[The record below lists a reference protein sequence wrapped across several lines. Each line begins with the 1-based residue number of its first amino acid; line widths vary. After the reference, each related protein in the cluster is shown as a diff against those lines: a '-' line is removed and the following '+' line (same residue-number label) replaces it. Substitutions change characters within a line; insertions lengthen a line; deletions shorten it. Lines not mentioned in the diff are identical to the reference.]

1 MSVANGATG
10 GAANDAGLL
19 QVQEQQG
26 SSGAVKPSATAAA
39 GGAENG
45 GKDGDAASPGTAGR
59 SSLSS
64 EVSPS
69 PDAIPAI
76 DWMLGQMKRSLGQQ
90 KKETGAASSVVAEH
104 GDETP
109 AAAGS
114 GSAGSGSAWLPVP
127 RSLRSAP
134 PPEVVNAAAKLLAGT
149 GTLLDQL
156 NGVVESIAVVPGAA
170 AADAAG
176 WVGIGGGGS
185 NSTGGGGKGA
195 GRGAAGGE
203 GGGRGGR
210 GRGGRQSGRREGR
223 GGAGSAGDPS
233 AAQGATGGGIG
244 SGNSSVCGSGSGSG
258 SGGMG
263 YSGRKDALVLTF
275 REAKVSVVEFDDAVQ
290 RLKVRCSAVLVY
302 RCHLHFLTRK
312 QPGHTQTGHN
322 HPGNTETGPDAALI
336 SPTTQRSASFK
347 GGLDRSSS
355 FRGGSAGEAPR
366 FGGSFTI
373 DLRPLGISNPSFP
386 MPPSIKVR
394 DFVFLSEPGDPI
406 VAVLWEEGSAWA
418 GRLGG
423 SSPAVLEARFSCAV
437 TFLRVSLH
445 TRSHLILGTTKHLP
459 FNSCSL
465 FPAPF
470 PKTSSPLPSR
480 SLLLPSRSPRSPPLP
495 PPHSTVLAASPL
507 GRLRALPAP
516 LPPLE
521 WSRLVLPPHSLHFR
535 SLRILKNEPSLPTL
549 PAPPYL
555 QHLPFD
561 SYALSPAPFP
571 PGGLLVL
578 SPHSLHFCSSS
589 STCHLALNDSS
600 PPALPDGTEIP
611 RPRQQPGQVP
621 LSVELEAAHA
631 TWQPVIGPSGGPVG
645 VGGSSSSAVAFLASK
660 GGALVVVK
668 VTPEANSTLSPFP
681 PSHPFLPLTLS
692 SLSPFPPSHPF
703 LPLTLSTLSPFPPS
717 LPFLPLTLSSL
728 SPFPP
733 SHPFLPLTLSTLSPF
748 PPSLPFLPLTLSSLS
763 PFPPSHPFLP
773 LTLSSL
779 SPFPPSHPFHP
790 LTLSSLSPLPPSHP
804 FHPLTLSSLSP
815 FPPSHPFHPLTLS
828 SLSPFPPSHPF
839 LPLTLSSLSP
849 FPPSHPFLPLTLST
863 LSPFPPS
870 HPFHPLTL
878 SSLSPFP
885 PSHPFHPL
893 TLSSLSPFP
902 PSHPFHPLTLST
914 LSPFPPSHPFL
925 PLTLS
930 TLSPFPPSHPFHPLT
945 LSSLSPF
952 PPSHPF
958 LPLTLSTLSPFPPS
972 LPFLPLTLSTLSP
985 FPPSHPFLPLT
996 LSSLSPFPPSHPFHP
1011 LTLSSLSPFPPSHPF
1026 HPLTL
1031 SSLSPFPPSHP
1042 FHPLT
1047 LSSLSPFPPSHPFHP
1062 LTLSS
1067 LSPFPL
1073 SHPFHPLTL
1082 STLSPFPPSHP
1093 FLPLTLSTLSPFPP
1107 SPFPPSH
1114 PFLPLTLSS
1123 LSPFPPSHPFL
1134 PLTLSSLSPFPP
1146 SHPFLP
1152 LTLSTLSPFPP
1163 SHPFLPLTLSTLSPF
1178 PPSHPFLPLTLSTL
1192 SPFPP
1197 SHPFLPLTV
1206 SSLSP
1211 FPPSH
1216 PFHPLTLSTLSPFPP
1231 SYPFHPLTLSTL
1243 SPFPPSHPFLPLT
1256 LSTLSP
1262 FPPSHPFLPLTLSTL
1277 SPTPP
1282 QPNLMPQGAYIP
1294 LGPAAGSGHH
1304 AGRQLSV
1311 IIRLSISFPSA
1322 STVRIS
1328 LRLPLSSPLFPLLF
1342 ASTPPPP
1349 SFPTFHPSYL
1359 CPRVFIP
1366 GEAARRGA
1374 KHLKA
1379 DETSDGEGTAAAVP
1393 AAPADAAA
1401 GAEEEQGQ
1409 EGFSFRVCDSLLN
1422 IGPIRDLVPE
1432 KQRGAKRLKADE
1444 ASDGEAGAAADV
1456 AGGAEEE
1463 EEEEEQGQEG
1473 FSFRVCDSLLNIGP
1487 IRDLV
1492 PVPAFP
1498 TPTSQQQQQ
1507 QQQEVGKLQMLV
1519 ACSGHGKNG
1528 ALSVLLQRVPLDVLT
1543 QVRPAHSPEG
1553 TATATAAAASD
1564 AGGVQWAWEEWR
1576 SVGAAAASATGRANT
1591 AREGGEDGQA
1601 AAGGAGGTAVE
1612 GEGAGKGGIGG
1623 VEGGE
1628 QGCGAGAMEVEGGSG
1643 VGGGKGARN
1652 SELLRE
1658 VSAEVGSITDIPTLL
1673 AANFFPLPAPFVP
1686 HPSLPPSLLPP
1697 SFPQVL
1703 ETGELLREVSAE
1715 VSFIT
1720 DAPTLL
1726 AANLFSRRC
1735 ILQVTPS
1742 AVRLL
1747 ASSASLLQEMLPRGM
1762 VVERGQEGW
1771 EGMEEGKEG
1780 EEDVE
1785 IESADVADPYVMLR
1799 LVDGR
1804 FILLGPDPSKPLSL
1818 VPIPCHLPSPSSD
1831 PITAYSLLL
1840 SPSPAISNSHSST
1853 TTTSGTS
1860 TSSALA
1866 CALGSSGGS
1875 SGGNSSGKGTPSFTA
1890 APPSPPV
1897 PLCAVARRSGL
1908 LQLYLLPSLRC
1919 VFSSL
1924 GLADSHTLLKHTPAA
1939 AAAAAAVV
1947 AAATDAAEAGRG
1959 GKDSLPV
1966 GGEATDAGTAA
1977 ATAAPAAAVTA
1988 TATAGS
1994 EAMEV
1999 DIKPGDAEKKA
2010 VGKQESGK
2018 VGVGG
2023 DEEMVVKEER
2033 RDGEGKEEGKKEAK
2047 EGDVE
2052 MDGGSGAGNGVGKGT
2067 NVKAE
2072 EKGVK
2077 TEVKET
2083 EGSQKIEND
2092 GAVAAVTAHTPAPV
2106 ATSAHMSAPDWPK
2119 QFVVDLHVSVN
2130 PVTGRLFLFVVL
2142 SDGRLLGFRA
2152 FCPSGASPGDVIAA
2166 SVTVTGERGVKVGG
2180 RAGGGGGHGVGEGE
2194 PGGRAGSIGVG
2205 GFGVGGLRFKRVCLE
2220 EEEAGI
2226 HEVEGEEEGE
2236 EEGKGEG
2243 AVGRGA
2249 GPSGGAGGEGRM
2261 KQEGGGEKGGGESG
2275 GGESGGGDPAAEEKA
2290 QGEEGAER
2298 SRRAGRARKKML
2310 FPYQGVGLEGSGGG
2324 GGGGGFGGRGKGG
2337 VGDSGGIGGVFVA
2350 GSRPR
2355 WLMLL
2360 RDRVWVH
2367 PVAAEAAS
2375 SVVAMAPFHN
2385 VNCTHGFLLI
2395 SSLGVLSIC
2404 QLPPLFQFDNAWP
2417 LNKVSR
2423 PVSQFLVPSLEDPKD
2438 PTTAA
2443 LGLAGPGGPGA
2454 PGSSGTDAE
2463 AVAMVEDFQLRVVT
2477 CPSLEAPSRALEV
2490 RQRFEFQPFEA
2501 VTMVKSVVLRNRSS
2515 GQLQTLLAVCTTFIT
2530 GEDAPGKGRILLF
2543 EYNPLAT
2550 ADGDGP
2556 AAAGTGAAATAD
2568 AEGKAAG
2575 GSNGIPLL
2583 RELYSKEPIA
2593 GSSQRGSVAALTAL
2607 QGNLLLAVGRQLVLY
2622 AWNGVELEGIAFLD
2636 APLYVVSMATV
2647 KSFVIVGDVLKSVYF
2662 LHWREEGAQLTLL
2675 ARDFFS
2681 LPITAVDF
2689 LIDGSALGLLAT
2701 DTAKNLQVFAYSKSI
2716 ETHMGQKLLL
2726 KASFHTGE
2734 VLSKVLRLPLPPPL
2748 ATAAGGRRGGAGGG
2762 GAAASGRTN
2771 RFGVLAGTLGG
2782 AIVVVTP
2789 VPELVFR
2796 RLDTVQRYMV
2806 TAVEQTAG
2814 LHPLAFRAVQ
2824 GLGKGQQHSGVERMI
2839 DSQLLAQYALMED
2852 SQQQQLAE
2860 DVGSTRPMVLQ
2871 NLRDLAHNAMLF

>member
-1 MSVANGATG
+1 MSYAAYKVVHPPTG
-10 GAANDAGLL
+10 VTCCASGFLTRSAAAEPLPNLIVSRGNVLQVFSVRSDVVRGEAEEGERKGEAGKDGGSRNDAGNSVLP
-19 QVQEQQG
+19 
-26 SSGAVKPSATAAA
+26 GATL
-39 GGAENG
+39 
-45 GKDGDAASPGTAGR
+45 D
-59 SSLSS
+59 
-64 EVSPS
+64 
-69 PDAIPAI
+69 
-76 DWMLGQMKRSLGQQ
+76 
-90 KKETGAASSVVAEH
+90 VVCEF
-104 GDETP
+104 
-109 AAAGS
+109 
-114 GSAGSGSAWLPVP
+114 
-127 RSLRSAP
+127 R
-134 PPEVVNAAAKLLAGT
+134 
-149 GTLLDQL
+149 L

-176 WVGIGGGGS
+176 WVGTGGGGS

-290 RLKVRCSAVLVY
+290 RLKVSSLHYLEGPEWTARKRGRENFPLPPIARSDWSGRCSAVLVY

-347 GGLDRSSS
+347 GGLDRSTS

-373 DLRPLGISNPSFP
+373 DLRPLGISN
-386 MPPSIKVR
+386 VR

-445 TRSHLILGTTKHLP
+445 TRSHLILGTTKSVPRPLP
-459 FNSCSL
+459 QNL
-465 FPAPF
+465 FP
-470 PKTSSPLPSR
+470 SPLP
-480 SLLLPSRSPRSPPLP
+480 LPPSPLP
-495 PPHSTVLAASPL
+495 
-507 GRLRALPAP
+507 
-516 LPPLE
+516 
-521 WSRLVLPPHSLHFR
+521 
-535 SLRILKNEPSLPTL
+535 
-549 PAPPYL
+549 
-555 QHLPFD
+555 
-561 SYALSPAPFP
+561 
-571 PGGLLVL
+571 
-578 SPHSLHFCSSS
+578 
-589 STCHLALNDSS
+589 
-600 PPALPDGTEIP
+600 
-611 RPRQQPGQVP
+611 
-621 LSVELEAAHA
+621 
-631 TWQPVIGPSGGPVG
+631 
-645 VGGSSSSAVAFLASK
+645 
-660 GGALVVVK
+660 
-668 VTPEANSTLSPFP
+668 
-681 PSHPFLPLTLS
+681 LS
-692 SLSPFPPSHPF
+692 SLSPPSPPTLHRSCSISPWTPTRSSRPPSPSGVEPARPPSPLVCFESTQNTPPSPSGVEPARPPSPLVCFESTQNTPPSPSGVEPARPPSPLVCFESTQNTPPSPSGVEPALPPSHSF
-703 LPLTLSTLSPFPPS
+703 HPLTLSTLS
-717 LPFLPLTLSSL
+717 L
-728 SPFPP
+728 
-733 SHPFLPLTLSTLSPF
+733 
-748 PPSLPFLPLTLSSLS
+748 
-763 PFPPSHPFLP
+763 
-773 LTLSSL
+773 
-779 SPFPPSHPFHP
+779 FPPSHPFH
-790 LTLSSLSPLPPSHP
+790 
-804 FHPLTLSSLSP
+804 
-815 FPPSHPFHPLTLS
+815 
-828 SLSPFPPSHPF
+828 
-839 LPLTLSSLSP
+839 
-849 FPPSHPFLPLTLST
+849 PLTLST

-878 SSLSPFP
+878 STLSLFP
-885 PSHPFHPL
+885 PFHPFHPL
-893 TLSSLSPFP
+893 TLSTLSLFPPSHSFHPLTLSTLSLFPPSHSFHPLTLSTLSLFPLSPFPPSHSFHPLTLSTLSPFPPSHSFHPLTLSTLSPFP

-914 LSPFPPSHPFL
+914 LSPFPPSHPFHPL
-925 PLTLS
+925 TLSTLSPFPPSHSFHPLTLS

-945 LSSLSPF
+945 LSTLSLF
-952 PPSHPF
+952 PPSHSFHPF
-958 LPLTLSTLSPFPPS
+958 TLSTLS
-972 LPFLPLTLSTLSP
+972 L
-985 FPPSHPFLPLT
+985 FPPSH
-996 LSSLSPFPPSHPFHP
+996 S
-1011 LTLSSLSPFPPSHPF
+1011 
-1026 HPLTL
+1026 
-1031 SSLSPFPPSHP
+1031 
-1042 FHPLT
+1042 
-1047 LSSLSPFPPSHPFHP
+1047 
-1062 LTLSS
+1062 
-1067 LSPFPL
+1067 
-1073 SHPFHPLTL
+1073 FHPLTL
-1082 STLSPFPPSHP
+1082 STLSPFPPSHS
-1093 FLPLTLSTLSPFPP
+1093 F
-1107 SPFPPSH
+1107 H
-1114 PFLPLTLSS
+1114 
-1123 LSPFPPSHPFL
+1123 
-1134 PLTLSSLSPFPP
+1134 
-1146 SHPFLP
+1146 P

-1163 SHPFLPLTLSTLSPF
+1163 SHSFHSHPFHPLTLSTLSLF
-1178 PPSHPFLPLTLSTL
+1178 PPSHPFHPLTLST
-1192 SPFPP
+1192 
-1197 SHPFLPLTV
+1197 
-1206 SSLSP
+1206 LSP

-1231 SYPFHPLTLSTL
+1231 SHSFHPLTLSTLSPFPPSHPFHPLTLSTL
-1243 SPFPPSHPFLPLT
+1243 SPFPPSHPFHPLT

-1262 FPPSHPFLPLTLSTL
+1262 FPPSHPFHPLTLSTLSLFPPSHPFHPLTLSTL
-1277 SPTPP
+1277 SPFPP
-1282 QPNLMPQGAYIP
+1282 SHPFHP
-1294 LGPAAGSGHH
+1294 LT
-1304 AGRQLSV
+1304 LST
-1311 IIRLSISFPSA
+1311 LSPFPPSHPFHPLTLSTLSPFPPSHSFHPV
-1322 STVRIS
+1322 T
-1328 LRLPLSSPLFPLLF
+1328 LSSLKTF
-1342 ASTPPPP
+1342 PPPP
-1349 SFPTFHPSYL
+1349 HRPTQPLLVRATVQASGILSLGPNLLFVASRLGDSMLIRYRANEHGL
-1359 CPRVFIP
+1359 
-1366 GEAARRGA
+1366 EKQRGA
-1374 KHLKA
+1374 KRLKA
-1379 DETSDGEGTAAAVP
+1379 DEASDGEGTAAAVP

-1401 GAEEEQGQ
+1401 GAEE
-1409 EGFSFRVCDSLLN
+1409 D
-1422 IGPIRDLVPE
+1422 
-1432 KQRGAKRLKADE
+1432 
-1444 ASDGEAGAAADV
+1444 
-1456 AGGAEEE
+1456 
-1463 EEEEEQGQEG
+1463 EEQGQEG

-1543 QVRPAHSPEG
+1543 QEDLPGCCGLWTVYG
-1553 TATATAAAASD
+1553 SD
-1564 AGGVQWAWEEWR
+1564 LPSE
-1576 SVGAAAASATGRANT
+1576 

-1643 VGGGKGARN
+1643 VGGGEGGKGDRGSSYHGFLVLAFEGQSMRKAVSSHTRPPTVIATNLFSLLVPPAPSPLSCFPPSGARN

-1658 VSAEVGSITDIPTLL
+1658 VLETGELLREVSAK
-1673 AANFFPLPAPFVP
+1673 
-1686 HPSLPPSLLPP
+1686 
-1697 SFPQVL
+1697 VL

-1762 VVERGQEGW
+1762 VAGRGQEGW

-1804 FILLGPDPSKPLSL
+1804 FILLGP
-1818 VPIPCHLPSPSSD
+1818 
-1831 PITAYSLLL
+1831 
-1840 SPSPAISNSHSST
+1840 
-1853 TTTSGTS
+1853 
-1860 TSSALA
+1860 
-1866 CALGSSGGS
+1866 
-1875 SGGNSSGKGTPSFTA
+1875 
-1890 APPSPPV
+1890 
-1897 PLCAVARRSGL
+1897 
-1908 LQLYLLPSLRC
+1908 
-1919 VFSSL
+1919 
-1924 GLADSHTLLKHTPAA
+1924 
-1939 AAAAAAVV
+1939 
-1947 AAATDAAEAGRG
+1947 GRG

-2010 VGKQESGK
+2010 VGKQGSGK

-2033 RDGEGKEEGKKEAK
+2033 RDGEGKKEAK

-2067 NVKAE
+2067 DVKAE
-2072 EKGVK
+2072 ENGVK

-2083 EGSQKIEND
+2083 EGSQKREND
-2092 GAVAAVTAHTPAPV
+2092 GAVAAATAHTPAPV

-2194 PGGRAGSIGVG
+2194 PGRRAGSIGVG

-2275 GGESGGGDPAAEEKA
+2275 GGDTAAEEKA
-2290 QGEEGAER
+2290 QGEEGVER

-2310 FPYQGVGLEGSGGG
+2310 FPFQGVGLEGSGGG

-2367 PVAAEAAS
+2367 PVAPKEHTYHICLPAQTQAAEAAS

-2395 SSLGVLSIC
+2395 SSLNVLSIC

-2417 LNKVSR
+2417 LNKIPLRSTPHSVTLSPDAAHLFLVTSTPVSR

-2443 LGLAGPGGPGA
+2443 LGLAGPGGLGA
-2454 PGSSGTDAE
+2454 PGSSVTDAE

-2490 RQRFEFQPFEA
+2490 RQSFEFQPFEA

-2675 ARDFFS
+2675 ARDFSS

-2689 LIDGSALGLLAT
+2689 LIDGSALGLLAA

-2748 ATAAGGRRGGAGGG
+2748 AAATGGG
-2762 GAAASGRTN
+2762 GGGGGGQQQRNPAAAALGRTN

-2782 AIVVVTP
+2782 VIAVVTP

>member
-1 MSVANGATG
+1 MSYAAYKVVHPPTG
-10 GAANDAGLL
+10 VTCCASGFLTRSAAAEPLPNLIVSRGNVLQVFSVRSDVVRGEAEEGERKGEAGKDGGSRNDAGNSVLP
-19 QVQEQQG
+19 
-26 SSGAVKPSATAAA
+26 GATL
-39 GGAENG
+39 
-45 GKDGDAASPGTAGR
+45 D
-59 SSLSS
+59 
-64 EVSPS
+64 
-69 PDAIPAI
+69 
-76 DWMLGQMKRSLGQQ
+76 
-90 KKETGAASSVVAEH
+90 VVCEF
-104 GDETP
+104 
-109 AAAGS
+109 
-114 GSAGSGSAWLPVP
+114 
-127 RSLRSAP
+127 R
-134 PPEVVNAAAKLLAGT
+134 
-149 GTLLDQL
+149 L

-176 WVGIGGGGS
+176 WVGTGGGGS

-203 GGGRGGR
+203 GGRE
-210 GRGGRQSGRREGR
+210 RRER
-223 GGAGSAGDPS
+223 EGGTA
-233 AAQGATGGGIG
+233 IG
-244 SGNSSVCGSGSGSG
+244 KERRKRCGSG

-290 RLKVRCSAVLVY
+290 RLKVSSLHYLEGPEWTARKRGRENFPLPPIARSDWSGRCSAVLVY

-373 DLRPLGISNPSFP
+373 DLRPLGISN
-386 MPPSIKVR
+386 VR

-828 SLSPFPPSHPF
+828 SSPFLPLTLSSLSPFPPSHPFLPLTLSSLSPFPPSHPFHPLTLSTLSPFPPSHPFHPLTLSTLSPFPPSHPFLPLTLSTLSPFPPSHPFHPLTLSSLLPFPPSHPFHPLTLSTLSPFPPSHPFHPLTLSSLSPFPPSHPFLPLSLSSLSPFPPSHPF

-863 LSPFPPS
+863 LSPFPPSHPFHPLTLSTLSPFPPSHPFHPLTLSTLSPFPPSHPFHPLTLSTLSPFPPSHPFLSLTLSTLSPFPPSHPFHPLTLSSLSPFPPSHPFLPLPFLPLTLSSLSPFPPSHPFLPLTLSSLSPFPPSHPFHPLTLSSLSPFPPSHPFHPLTLSSLSPFPPS

-958 LPLTLSTLSPFPPS
+958 LPLTLS
-972 LPFLPLTLSTLSP
+972 
-985 FPPSHPFLPLT
+985 
-996 LSSLSPFPPSHPFHP
+996 SLSPFPPSHPP
-1011 LTLSSLSPFPPSHPF
+1011 L
-1026 HPLTL
+1026 
-1031 SSLSPFPPSHP
+1031 
-1042 FHPLT
+1042 
-1047 LSSLSPFPPSHPFHP
+1047 
-1062 LTLSS
+1062 
-1067 LSPFPL
+1067 
-1073 SHPFHPLTL
+1073 
-1082 STLSPFPPSHP
+1082 
-1093 FLPLTLSTLSPFPP
+1093 P
-1107 SPFPPSH
+1107 SP
-1114 PFLPLTLSS
+1114 TLCHRAPTFRLDLLQARATMQAGSYQATTFRLDLLQVRATVQASGILS
-1123 LSPFPPSHPFL
+1123 LG
-1134 PLTLSSLSPFPP
+1134 
-1146 SHPFLP
+1146 
-1152 LTLSTLSPFPP
+1152 
-1163 SHPFLPLTLSTLSPF
+1163 
-1178 PPSHPFLPLTLSTL
+1178 
-1192 SPFPP
+1192 
-1197 SHPFLPLTV
+1197 
-1206 SSLSP
+1206 
-1211 FPPSH
+1211 
-1216 PFHPLTLSTLSPFPP
+1216 
-1231 SYPFHPLTLSTL
+1231 
-1243 SPFPPSHPFLPLT
+1243 
-1256 LSTLSP
+1256 
-1262 FPPSHPFLPLTLSTL
+1262 
-1277 SPTPP
+1277 
-1282 QPNLMPQGAYIP
+1282 PNLVLVASR
-1294 LGPAAGSGHH
+1294 LGDSM
-1304 AGRQLSV
+1304 L
-1311 IIRLSISFPSA
+1311 IRYRANEHGL
-1322 STVRIS
+1322 
-1328 LRLPLSSPLFPLLF
+1328 
-1342 ASTPPPP
+1342 
-1349 SFPTFHPSYL
+1349 
-1359 CPRVFIP
+1359 
-1366 GEAARRGA
+1366 
-1374 KHLKA
+1374 
-1379 DETSDGEGTAAAVP
+1379 
-1393 AAPADAAA
+1393 
-1401 GAEEEQGQ
+1401 
-1409 EGFSFRVCDSLLN
+1409 
-1422 IGPIRDLVPE
+1422 E

-1543 QVRPAHSPEG
+1543 QEDLPGCCGLWTVYG
-1553 TATATAAAASD
+1553 SD
-1564 AGGVQWAWEEWR
+1564 LPSE
-1576 SVGAAAASATGRANT
+1576 

-1643 VGGGKGARN
+1643 VGGGKGGKRD
-1652 SELLRE
+1652 R
-1658 VSAEVGSITDIPTLL
+1658 GSSYHGFLVL
-1673 AANFFPLPAPFVP
+1673 AFEGQSMVLET
-1686 HPSLPPSLLPP
+1686 
-1697 SFPQVL
+1697 VL

-2023 DEEMVVKEER
+2023 DEEMVVKEES

-2367 PVAAEAAS
+2367 PVAPKEHTYHICPPAQTQAAEAAS

-2417 LNKVSR
+2417 LNKIPLRSTPHSVTLSPDAAHLFLYFDPSPNFSFPLSFFFPIFSHSSPHFHPLFVSLFLSLSPFQVSR

-2636 APLYVVSMATV
+2636 APLYVVSMATLVLYAWSRVELEGIAYLDAPLDALSMATMSGRVGSGSVQSQIRVLQPVAGGGAAAGAVCTERGGIKGSCLSWQLRETCSAGAGTAVGAVFGDEAEIEV

-2675 ARDFFS
+2675 ARDFSS

-2689 LIDGSALGLLAT
+2689 LIDGSALGLLAA

-2748 ATAAGGRRGGAGGG
+2748 AAATGGG
-2762 GAAASGRTN
+2762 GGGGGQQQRNPAAAALGRTN
-2771 RFGVLAGTLGG
+2771 RFGVLAGTLSG
-2782 AIVVVTP
+2782 AFAVVTP